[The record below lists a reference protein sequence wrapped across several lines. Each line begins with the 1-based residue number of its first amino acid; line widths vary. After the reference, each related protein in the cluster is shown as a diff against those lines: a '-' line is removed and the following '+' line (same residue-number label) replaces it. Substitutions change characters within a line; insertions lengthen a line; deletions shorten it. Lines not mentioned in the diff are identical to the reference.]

1 MLKKLKFIFFT
12 GSILTI
18 RVMATQFTPDTR
30 SFSNV
35 WTRQA
40 ALRAA
45 PVKETIVETLIE
57 SNAETSESQLPP
69 VNLATAFEEEASD
82 DTGFVTPSAEK
93 HAANLARMERQATRA
108 SQPRAPR
115 VTKQKVEVQ
124 AKPKQFAG
132 ISAAP
137 SREKVMAEIAEKL
150 ERAQTAAP
158 AASAAAAP
166 AAAAKQQPPVATYT
180 IVFDGKVTSGLTYE
194 RLHKATKVDLLLAQE
209 MVYNQFIEA
218 FENALKNDGLL
229 QCVDHLSGGFQTRK
243 LVDGKPIVAGKH
255 TFLMSDIIKER
266 YWVRKTREALN
277 DIEPRLHVSFYFDQ
291 RTSKGVLSMK
301 KA

>member
-1 MLKKLKFIFFT
+1 
-12 GSILTI
+12 
-18 RVMATQFTPDTR
+18 MATQITPDTR
-30 SFSNV
+30 SSSNV

-45 PVKETIVETLIE
+45 PVKETIVETLNE
-57 SNAETSESQLPP
+57 STPETSESQVEP
-69 VNLATAFEEEASD
+69 VNLAPAFEAETSD

-93 HAANLARMERQATRA
+93 HAANLARMERQAIRA
-108 SQPRAPR
+108 AQPRPPR
-115 VTKQKVEVQ
+115 MIQ
-124 AKPKQFAG
+124 PKQAAQQQPKQTVA
-132 ISAAP
+132 ISPAP

-150 ERAQTAAP
+150 KAADAPVAP
-158 AASAAAAP
+158 AAAAAAP
-166 AAAAKQQPPVATYT
+166 AVAEKQPNTYT
-180 IVFDGKVTSGLTYE
+180 IVFDGKVTTGLTYE

-218 FENALKNDGLL
+218 FEYALKNDGLL

-255 TFLMSDIIKER
+255 TFLMSDVIKEHF
-266 YWVRKTREALN
+266 WVRKTRAVLN
-277 DIEPRLHVSFYFDQ
+277 RIEPRLHVSFYYDQ